1 MIITKIVAPVGN
13 LFDSGLYTFL
23 FFVKV
28 LSKYEENHLK
38 QVKTDNKVFK
48 SLNTWYKKG
57 DVFHIGMLI
66 PCCTE
71 VFQ

>member
-1 MIITKIVAPVGN
+1 MIKTKIVAPVGG

-38 QVKTDNKVFK
+38 SVKTDNKVFK
-48 SLNTWYKKG
+48 SLSTWYKKG
-57 DVFHIGMLI
+57 DVFHIGYVDS
-66 PCCTE
+66 CCPE

>member
-1 MIITKIVAPVGN
+1 MIKTKIVAPVDS
-13 LFDSGLYTFL
+13 LFDQGYKLSY

-28 LSKYEENHLK
+28 LSIYEENRLK
-38 QVKTDNKVFK
+38 SVKTDNKVFK

-57 DVFHIGMLI
+57 DVFHIEMLI
-66 PCCTE
+66 PCCPE